1 MKELWQIMMNLKDWV
16 KGSPIRMLVVA
27 ILMRKFWLFNMI
39 QRRFIIKDGVLLETT
54 EVRIVDRT
62 KLFKY
67 NPNLRMLAEDIR
79 RSRKDEHFENYLLKA
94 EELFAEDVEKAR
106 IVNNPVLGNHSI
118 FYYMYGHM
126 NDWVRY
132 AEKEVICAKAM
143 LVQAIHIEETI
154 KVIRNSRT
162 FDDAIEELMDLLGLD
177 EIGAR
182 YVAEQRLSQLTGIRP
197 DMPKRKP
204 LRCLEKRLS
213 IVKELAKYDR

>member
-1 MKELWQIMMNLKDWV
+1 
-16 KGSPIRMLVVA
+16 
-27 ILMRKFWLFNMI
+27 MI
-39 QRRFIIKDGVLLETT
+39 QQKFVIKDGVLLRIRE
-54 EVRIVDRT
+54 ERIVDRT

-94 EELFAEDVEKAR
+94 EELFAEDIERAKVLKNLA
-106 IVNNPVLGNHSI
+106 LGNHSI

-143 LVQAIHIEETI
+143 LIQAIHIDETI
-154 KVIRNSRT
+154 KVIRLSYSP
-162 FDDAIEELMDLLGLD
+162 DDAIKKLMDLLGLD

-182 YVAEQRLSQLTGIRP
+182 YVAERRLSQLTGIRP
-197 DMPKRKP
+197 DMQKEDIDYT
-204 LRCLEKRLS
+204 EKRLAA
-213 IVKELAKYDR
+213 VKELAKYDR

>member
-1 MKELWQIMMNLKDWV
+1 
-16 KGSPIRMLVVA
+16 
-27 ILMRKFWLFNMI
+27 MI
-39 QRRFIIKDGVLLETT
+39 QRNFKIKDGVLLETT

-106 IVNNPVLGNHSI
+106 VVKDPVLGNHSI

-132 AEKEVICAKAM
+132 AEKEVICAKAIYIQS
-143 LVQAIHIEETI
+143 LRIDETV
-154 KVIRNSRT
+154 KTIRCSITR
-162 FDDAIEELMDLLGLD
+162 DDAVKDLMALLGLD

-182 YVAEQRLSQLTGIRP
+182 CVVDMRLSQLTGIRP
-197 DMPKRKP
+197 DMAKENIDYT
-204 LRCLEKRLS
+204 EKRLAT
-213 IVKELAKYDR
+213 VKELAKYDKTNT

>member
-1 MKELWQIMMNLKDWV
+1 M
-16 KGSPIRMLVVA
+16 
-27 ILMRKFWLFNMI
+27 
-39 QRRFIIKDGVLLETT
+39 ETT

-143 LVQAIHIEETI
+143 LVQALHVDETVRI
-154 KVIRNSRT
+154 IRCSKTR
-162 FDDAIEELMDLLGLD
+162 DDAVKDLMALLGLD

-182 YVAEQRLSQLTGIRP
+182 YVVERRLSQLTGIRP
-197 DMPKRKP
+197 DMQKENIDYT
-204 LRCLEKRLS
+204 EKRLAA
-213 IVKELAKYDR
+213 VKELATNDR

>member
-1 MKELWQIMMNLKDWV
+1 
-16 KGSPIRMLVVA
+16 
-27 ILMRKFWLFNMI
+27 MI
-39 QRRFIIKDGVLLETT
+39 QRRFKIKDGILFETT

-79 RSRKDEHFENYLLKA
+79 RLRKDEHFENYLLKA

-182 YVAEQRLSQLTGIRP
+182 YVAERRLSQLTGIRP
-197 DMPKRKP
+197 DMQKENIDYT
-204 LRCLEKRLS
+204 EKRLAA
-213 IVKELAKYDR
+213 VKELATYDR